1 LHRIVI
7 FGNSGSGKS
16 TLAKHYVAEY
26 RLAHLDFDVLAWND
40 TNPPKR
46 KSLKDSAVKIHK
58 FLNENQN
65 WVIEGCYSGLL
76 GLAIKKANEVIFL
89 NPGVKIC
96 IDN

>member
-1 LHRIVI
+1 MHRIVI

-58 FLNENQN
+58 ILNENQN
-65 WVIEGCYSGLL
+65 WVIEGCYSDLL
-76 GLAIKKANEVIFL
+76 GLAIKKQMKLYF
-89 NPGVKIC
+89 
-96 IDN
+96 